1 MWGREL
7 INFPTYMVPGSYLV
21 ALNPINKVLP
31 ATESEIFIPPDF
43 VSEI

>member
-7 INFPTYMVPGSYLV
+7 INFPTYTVGSYLV
-21 ALNPINKVLP
+21 ALNLINKVLP